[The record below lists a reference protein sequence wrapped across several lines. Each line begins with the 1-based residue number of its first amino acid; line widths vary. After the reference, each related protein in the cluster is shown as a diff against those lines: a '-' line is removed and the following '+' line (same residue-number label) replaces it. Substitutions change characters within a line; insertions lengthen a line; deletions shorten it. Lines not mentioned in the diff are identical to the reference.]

1 MTITIAILSFIL
13 GITWGMM
20 FGIII
25 TDEKR

>member
-13 GITWGMM
+13 GITWGTI